1 MEFAGC
7 RMAAGIFFAQR
18 RVPLAFWAHGAYNNA
33 YFLIRDLRPVLHPR
47 RRIMRLF
54 DILGPVMVGP
64 SSSHTA
70 GAVRIGLTARKLLGD
85 RPVHADISLHGS
97 FALTGHGHGTDCALI
112 AGLLGMQPD
121 DLRIPESFAVAAEQ
135 GLTFTFQNV
144 QMRNAHPNT
153 ARLKLT
159 GANGRALDIVAESVG
174 GGRIR
179 IRSIDGIET
188 NFSGEHNTLIVH
200 NQDTPGHVAAVTAA
214 LMQRHVNI
222 ATMQLYRDE
231 QGGYAVMILECDQP
245 IPKDIEQWLSHIEG
259 IQKITIFNQ
268 EEPV

>member
-1 MEFAGC
+1 
-7 RMAAGIFFAQR
+7 
-18 RVPLAFWAHGAYNNA
+18 
-33 YFLIRDLRPVLHPR
+33 
-47 RRIMRLF
+47 MRLF

-85 RPVHADISLHGS
+85 QPVHADISLHGS

-121 DLRIPESFAVAAEQ
+121 DLRIPDSFSVAAEQ
-135 GLTFTFQNV
+135 GLTFSFQKV
-144 QMRNAHPNT
+144 QLRNAHPNT
-153 ARLKLT
+153 ARLQLEDAK
-159 GANGRALDIVAESVG
+159 GRTLDIVAESIG

-222 ATMQLYRDE
+222 ATMQLYRSE
-231 QGGYAVMILECDQP
+231 QGGYAVMILEC
-245 IPKDIEQWLSHIEG
+245 EQWLSHIEG

>member
-1 MEFAGC
+1 
-7 RMAAGIFFAQR
+7 
-18 RVPLAFWAHGAYNNA
+18 
-33 YFLIRDLRPVLHPR
+33 
-47 RRIMRLF
+47 MRLF

-70 GAVRIGLTARKLLGD
+70 GAVRIGLAARKLLGEE
-85 RPVHADISLHGS
+85 PAHADISLHGS

-121 DLRIPESFAVAAEQ
+121 DLRIPDSFKEAEKR
-135 GLTFTFQNV
+135 GLTVKLSAVQLRNV
-144 QMRNAHPNT
+144 HPNT
-153 ARLKLT
+153 ARLQLT
-159 GANGRALDIVAESVG
+159 GVNGRTLDVVAESIG

-179 IRSIDGIET
+179 IVSIDGIDA

-200 NQDTPGHVAAVTAA
+200 NQDVPGHVAAVTTA

-222 ATMQLYRDE
+222 ASMQLYRSE

-245 IPKDIEQWLSHIEG
+245 IPTDIEEWLSHIDG
-259 IQKITIFNQ
+259 IMKITIFNQ
-268 EEPV
+268 EDPE

>member
-1 MEFAGC
+1 
-7 RMAAGIFFAQR
+7 
-18 RVPLAFWAHGAYNNA
+18 
-33 YFLIRDLRPVLHPR
+33 
-47 RRIMRLF
+47 MRLF

-70 GAVRIGLTARKLLGD
+70 GAVRIGLTVRKLLGD
-85 RPVHADISLHGS
+85 QPVHADISLHGS

-121 DLRIPESFAVAAEQ
+121 DLRIPGSFAIAAEQ
-135 GLTFTFQNV
+135 GLTFAFQNV
-144 QMRNAHPNT
+144 QLRNAHPNT
-153 ARLKLT
+153 ARLQLT
-159 GANGRALDIVAESVG
+159 DAKGRTLDIVAESVG

-222 ATMQLYRDE
+222 ATMQLYRSE

>member
-1 MEFAGC
+1 
-7 RMAAGIFFAQR
+7 
-18 RVPLAFWAHGAYNNA
+18 
-33 YFLIRDLRPVLHPR
+33 
-47 RRIMRLF
+47 MRLF

-85 RPVHADISLHGS
+85 RPVHADILLHGS

-222 ATMQLYRDE
+222 ATMQLYRSTA
-231 QGGYAVMILECDQP
+231 GGYAVMVLECDEP
-245 IPKDIEQWLSHIEG
+245 IPEEIAGELRSQPG
-259 IQKITIFNQ
+259 IVKVTILNL
-268 EEPV
+268 

>member
-1 MEFAGC
+1 
-7 RMAAGIFFAQR
+7 
-18 RVPLAFWAHGAYNNA
+18 
-33 YFLIRDLRPVLHPR
+33 
-47 RRIMRLF
+47 MRLF

-121 DLRIPESFAVAAEQ
+121 DLRIPGSFAVAAEQ
-135 GLTFTFQNV
+135 GLTFSFRNV
-144 QMRNAHPNT
+144 QLRNAHPNT
-153 ARLKLT
+153 ARLQLT
-159 GANGRALDIVAESVG
+159 GAKGRTLDIVAESIG

-179 IRSIDGIET
+179 ICSIDGIET

-222 ATMQLYRDE
+222 ATMQLYRDMR
-231 QGGYAVMILECDQP
+231 GGLAVLVIESDQP
-245 IPKDIEQWLSHIEG
+245 IWAAAVEELRACPGIERVTYLNMEG
-259 IQKITIFNQ
+259 
-268 EEPV
+268 ED

>member
-1 MEFAGC
+1 
-7 RMAAGIFFAQR
+7 
-18 RVPLAFWAHGAYNNA
+18 
-33 YFLIRDLRPVLHPR
+33 
-47 RRIMRLF
+47 MRLF

-121 DLRIPESFAVAAEQ
+121 DLRIPGSFAVAAEQ
-135 GLTFTFQNV
+135 GLTFSFRNV
-144 QMRNAHPNT
+144 QLRNAHPT
-153 ARLKLT
+153 PRACSSR
-159 GANGRALDIVAESVG
+159 APGRTLDIVAESIG

-188 NFSGEHNTLIVH
+188 NFPVST
-200 NQDTPGHVAAVTAA
+200 T
-214 LMQRHVNI
+214 RS
-222 ATMQLYRDE
+222 
-231 QGGYAVMILECDQP
+231 
-245 IPKDIEQWLSHIEG
+245 LS
-259 IQKITIFNQ
+259 TIRTR
-268 EEPV
+268 PAMSLP